1 MQAATTSRGGPT
13 VGNNGSVERRTVLKA
28 AGASLATLGLAATTG
43 CGGGSGSSG
52 DGTVTIRYAWWGAD
66 ERAKRINQSIALFEK
81 KYPKIK
87 VKTDFQ
93 DYVAFWEKFQTQAA
107 GGNPPDVFQN
117 AVGFLRKYDKRG
129 ILLDLKPQIE
139 AGNLS
144 LDNFRAGVEK
154 VGQVDGKQL
163 GIPVGS
169 NTMSLVID
177 EKVFEKA
184 GVKPKQGWTWDEYFA
199 ALKKI
204 HDTQKLPGDTG
215 YFSIMYLYDLY
226 LRQNGKAFFTK
237 DGLGFDEADLTE
249 WWTDGYNRVKA
260 GIVTDPKR
268 VEQDK
273 PKSSLSAAHGASE
286 FTWDNFTVRYTA
298 EGTSTYGLAPI
309 PTTDGKQTGQYLAS
323 LMLSASAHTKHP
335 KEVAQFINFMV
346 HDPEVGKIMGYDR
359 GILATTEQFD
369 AYKPADAPNQAIAK
383 YETDVAAAGVLGTIT
398 PHPAGA
404 DTCESAFLRIGGD
417 MSQGTTKV
425 ADAVKQFFS
434 EAKTA
439 LAS

>member
-1 MQAATTSRGGPT
+1 MRE
-13 VGNNGSVERRTVLKA
+13 NGKVERRTVLKA
-28 AGASLATLGLAATTG
+28 AGASVAALGLATATG
-43 CGGGSGSSG
+43 CGGNSGAG
-52 DGTVTIRYAWWGAD
+52 NGTVTIRYAWWGAD
-66 ERAKRINQSIALFEK
+66 ERAKRINQSIKLFEK

-129 ILLDLKPQIE
+129 VLLDLKSQVD

-144 LDNFRAGVEK
+144 LDNFREGVTK
-154 VGQVDGKQL
+154 VGEADGKQL
-163 GIPVGS
+163 GVPVGS
-169 NTMSLVID
+169 NTMALVID
-177 EKVFEKA
+177 KKVFDKA
-184 GVKPKQGWTWDEYFA
+184 GIEPHTGWTWDDYFK
-199 ALKKI
+199 ALKTIKDKTGI
-204 HDTQKLPGDTG
+204 PGDTG

-237 DGLGFDEADLTE
+237 DGLGFDQSDLTE
-249 WWTDGYNRVKA
+249 WWTDGYSRVKA
-260 GIVTDPKR
+260 GIITDPKR

-273 PKSSLSAAHGASE
+273 PKSSVTAGHGASE

-323 LMLSASAHTKHP
+323 LMLSASARTAHP
-335 KEVAQFINFMV
+335 KEVAQFIDFMV

-359 GILATTEQFD
+359 GILASKEQYAAF
-369 AYKPADAPNQAIAK
+369 KPTDEVNKEIAQ
-383 YETDVAAAGVLGTIT
+383 YEDDTAKAGVLGTIT

-404 DTCESAFLRIGGD
+404 DTVESAFLRIGGD
-417 MSQGTTKV
+417 MSQGKTKV
-425 ADAVKQFFS
+425 SDAVKQFFS
-434 EAKTA
+434 EAQSA
-439 LAS
+439 FSA

>member
-1 MQAATTSRGGPT
+1 
-13 VGNNGSVERRTVLKA
+13 
-28 AGASLATLGLAATTG
+28 
-43 CGGGSGSSG
+43 
-52 DGTVTIRYAWWGAD
+52 
-66 ERAKRINQSIALFEK
+66 
-81 KYPKIK
+81 
-87 VKTDFQ
+87 
-93 DYVAFWEKFQTQAA
+93 
-107 GGNPPDVFQN
+107 
-117 AVGFLRKYDKRG
+117 
-129 ILLDLKPQIE
+129 
-139 AGNLS
+139 
-144 LDNFRAGVEK
+144 
-154 VGQVDGKQL
+154 
-163 GIPVGS
+163 
-169 NTMSLVID
+169 MSLVID

-323 LMLSASAHTKHP
+323 LMLSASARTKHP

-369 AYKPADAPNQAIAK
+369 AYKPTDAPNQAIAK